1 MNNKSAPH
9 IIALMGVVVGVLGT
23 LAISAVLNGSRK
35 RPASADWTKLNLV
48 LEQVKANYVDEVD
61 VNGITEAAIVAAL
74 KKLDPHTV
82 YLPPVEQQEASEDL
96 AGNFDGIGIQF
107 NVPNDTAIVLEVISG
122 GPSESVGLM
131 PGDRLL
137 EVDGKVIAGVK
148 YPQDSIVKRIKG
160 PAGTKVN
167 LKVGRE
173 KETIDFEITRGKIP
187 LHSVDAA
194 FMLSDTVGYI
204 RLTKFSA
211 TTFQEVSASA
221 ADLLAQGMKKVVLD
235 LRDNTG
241 GYFNQAILLANM
253 FLDKGQTIVYL
264 EGLHRSREI
273 YNSNGMGLLR
283 GIEPVLLLNE
293 NSASSTEI
301 FAGAIQDNKKG
312 VIVGRRSFGKGLV
325 QEPLFFS
332 DGSAVR
338 ISVARYYTPSGR
350 CIQRSYDDGEEAYS
364 SDIYR
369 RYADGELFSRDSV
382 HADEGGIVPDIYVPM
397 DTTKASDFYIKCSR
411 KAVQMRFAS
420 YMFDNFKARLSVID
434 NFAELESYLERINVE
449 GRFLKYAA
457 SQGFRIS
464 TGEWA
469 DTRRYMMPQ
478 VKALVG
484 RYSKLGQIAYYKFY
498 LPIDETLEIAK
509 SASLKDITEQ

>member
-1 MNNKSAPH
+1 MNNKSAAH
-9 IIALMGVVVGVLGT
+9 VIALLGMVVGVLGT
-23 LAISAVLNGSRK
+23 LAVSSVIGGGK
-35 RPASADWTKLNLV
+35 RRTAQGDWAKLNLV
-48 LEQVKANYVDEVD
+48 LEQVKDNYVDEVD

-82 YLPPVEQQEASEDL
+82 YLPPVEQQEANEDL

-122 GPSESVGLM
+122 GPSESAGLL
-131 PGDRLL
+131 PGDRIL

-148 YPQDSIVKRIKG
+148 CPQDSIVKRIKG

-167 LKVGRE
+167 IKIGRE

-221 ADLLAQGMKKVVLD
+221 ADLLSKGMKKVVFD

-241 GYFNQAILLANM
+241 GYFNQAILLSNM
-253 FLDKGQTIVYL
+253 FLEKGQTIVYI
-264 EGLHRSREI
+264 EGLHRTREI
-273 YNSNGMGLLR
+273 YTSNGMGLLR
-283 GIEPVLLLNE
+283 GMDLVLVLNE

-301 FAGAIQDNKKG
+301 FAGAIQDNRKG

-364 SDIYR
+364 SDLYR
-369 RYADGELFSRDSV
+369 RYTDGELFSRDSV
-382 HADEGGIVPDIYVPM
+382 HADEGGIMPDIFVPM
-397 DTTKASDFYIKCSR
+397 DTTKASDFYIKCTR
-411 KAVQMRFAS
+411 KAVQMKFAS
-420 YMFDNFKARLSVID
+420 YIFDNYKGRLSVID
-434 NFAELESYLERINVE
+434 NFADLESFLENMNVE

-464 TGEWA
+464 TSEWA
-469 DTRRYMMPQ
+469 DTRVYMMPQ
-478 VKALVG
+478 VRALVG
-484 RYSKLGQIAYYKFY
+484 RYSKMGQIAYYKFY
-498 LPIDETLEIAK
+498 LPIDETIEIAAA
-509 SASLKDITEQ
+509 ASLKDITEQ